1 MKKLK
6 KIVIEAIEY
15 YKQNPTKSLT
25 KIGEIFQVDRHSIS
39 KYLKNDEYLLYKF
52 NNKSNLTDEYVYY
65 FEQNE
70 LNFIQ
75 LYINNP
81 TISYNELITK
91 INGKA
96 PSRRTLYSWLAI
108 LGYEKTEGQS
118 IKYHYNRN
126 AFSTIDTEEDA
137 YWLGFI
143 TTDGCIIDNKWL
155 QIQLAAKDK
164 EHLVKFCKYIG
175 LPTEEIE
182 EIIKDSV
189 GGAYTRDN
197 PVNVVKICSVDI
209 INHLLD
215 KGITP
220 RKSGKEKP
228 YICKNVELEKAY
240 IRGLIDGDG
249 YIGSTQY
256 RLGLVGSYE
265 ICDYV
270 KQFITKNIKD
280 ISQHEIYQHGV
291 IFKLD
296 LTGRKQS
303 IQILKFLY
311 DNANI
316 YLDRKYSL
324 AQSYINNNM
333 IAVVKLR
340 N

>member
-6 KIVIEAIEY
+6 KIIIEAIEY

-25 KIGEIFQVDRHSIS
+25 KVGEIFQVDRHLIS

-52 NNKSNLTDEYVYY
+52 NNKSNLTDEYMYY

-70 LNFIQ
+70 LDFIQ
-75 LYINNP
+75 LYVDNP

-126 AFSTIDTEEDA
+126 VFSTIDTEEDA

-143 TTDGCIIDNKWL
+143 TADGCIIDNKWL
-155 QIQLAAKDK
+155 QIQLAAKDR

-175 LPTEEIE
+175 LPAEEIE

-197 PVNVVKICSVDI
+197 PVNVIKICSVDI

-228 YICKNVELEKAY
+228 YICKNTELEKAY

-256 RLGLVGSYE
+256 RLDLVGSYE
-265 ICDYV
+265 ICNYV

-280 ISQHEIYQHGV
+280 ISQHEIYQHGIV
-291 IFKLD
+291 FKLD
-296 LTGRKQS
+296 LTGRKQT

-316 YLDRKYSL
+316 YLERKYSL
-324 AQSYINNNM
+324 VQNYINNNM
-333 IAVVKLR
+333 IAVIKLR